1 MAQTLSIIG
10 LALSLLALYL
20 ASEVTRR
27 SSQRFTQLEASLY
40 KLQARLQ
47 QVEGNMFHVD
57 RLAAELR
64 HQKKRQAE
72 TLNALAAKG
81 EAQAAAPAEAA
92 ALREAGPREVA
103 HDRFTPSEY
112 KASKAG

>member
-47 QVEGNMFHVD
+47 QVESNMFHVD

-81 EAQAAAPAEAA
+81 EAQAAAADAA